1 MLILRIAASIFQLT
15 KELTCFPVLHPE
27 LIASG
32 LVWQAV
38 RHGFFDLCDRTGV
51 KFKDQLKSILS
62 DAAHT
67 VKHLVSFAERFN
79 KHGAASF

>member
-1 MLILRIAASIFQLT
+1 MQRNERVDYEDHSLLSLIRSDAEANEYSIMLILRIAASIFQLT

-38 RHGFFDLCDRTGV
+38 RHGFFDLCDRAGV
-51 KFKDQLKSILS
+51 KFKD
-62 DAAHT
+62 
-67 VKHLVSFAERFN
+67 
-79 KHGAASF
+79 